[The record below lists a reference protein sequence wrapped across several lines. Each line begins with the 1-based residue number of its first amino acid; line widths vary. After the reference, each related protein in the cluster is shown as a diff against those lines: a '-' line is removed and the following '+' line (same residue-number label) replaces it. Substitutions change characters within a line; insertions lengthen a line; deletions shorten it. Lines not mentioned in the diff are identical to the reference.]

1 MQWRGKQK
9 KPHGMSCPQGIRLN
23 WFMWFVL
30 CVFKK
35 QQRFSKYSSV
45 RAGIY
50 PGGMEYRAL
59 VCADTEEV
67 WSWKVLGVNS
77 RVGLEAEVSYK
88 HAPVPGHLS
97 PFSLK
102 E

>member
-1 MQWRGKQK
+1 MEGQAEEAAW
-9 KPHGMSCPQGIRLN
+9 HVLPQGIRLN
-23 WFMWFVL
+23 WFMWF
-30 CVFKK
+30 VFKK

-59 VCADTEEV
+59 VCAATEKKV

-77 RVGLEAEVSYK
+77 RVGQEAEISYK
-88 HAPVPGHLS
+88 HAPALGHLS